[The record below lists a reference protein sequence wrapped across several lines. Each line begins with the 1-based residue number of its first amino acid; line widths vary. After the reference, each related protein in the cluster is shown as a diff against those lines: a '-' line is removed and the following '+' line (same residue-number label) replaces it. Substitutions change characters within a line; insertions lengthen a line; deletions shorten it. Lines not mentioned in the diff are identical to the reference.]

1 MSYLLGFIFAD
12 GAIEDVRKSSRTCY
26 IALTSK
32 DKELLYQ
39 LRSALSSNHKIYK
52 REPQI
57 ISIRGRDKKYISSVS
72 YQLRIGNK
80 IMFQDLINLGVRPRK
95 SLRLILPDLPEKY
108 FGFYLRGYFDGDGCL
123 YVGIPKG
130 RNIPRVRMTF
140 TSGTLKFLKEL
151 TNKLNFLV
159 GTSKQK
165 VFRAERAYGLSYSK
179 RDSIKILH
187 LIYSNLE
194 SAPFLRRKYEIYKN
208 FQENN
213 SLSGLLTNNFTR

>member
-1 MSYLLGFIFAD
+1 
-12 GAIEDVRKSSRTCY
+12 
-26 IALTSK
+26 
-32 DKELLYQ
+32 
-39 LRSALSSNHKIYK
+39 
-52 REPQI
+52 
-57 ISIRGRDKKYISSVS
+57 
-72 YQLRIGNK
+72 
-80 IMFQDLINLGVRPRK
+80 
-95 SLRLILPDLPEKY
+95 
-108 FGFYLRGYFDGDGCL
+108 
-123 YVGIPKG
+123 
-130 RNIPRVRMTF
+130 MTF